1 MTGHAVAASGAQ
13 EAIYCLLMMEQGF
26 IAGCANLEEP
36 DPAVRGLPVMRATRE
51 ARLGTAM
58 SNSVGFGGTNAS
70 LVLRQWRAA
79 PG

>member
-1 MTGHAVAASGAQ
+1 
-13 EAIYCLLMMEQGF
+13 MMEQGF
-26 IAGCANLEEP
+26 VAGCANLEEP
-36 DPAVRGLPVMRATRE
+36 DPAVRGLPIVRATRE

-70 LVLRQWRAA
+70 LVLQQWRAA